1 MKPRRYL
8 PRPWLSL
15 SLLAV
20 WLLLNQSLA
29 PGHWLLGALLG
40 WWLPLLLQ
48 RLAPMPAR
56 RLRKP
61 FKLLRL
67 VVLLLW
73 DILLA
78 NLVVARQVLFQRSQL
93 QPGFVY
99 VPLQR
104 EDDELVAVLL
114 AAMITLTPGTV
125 GVRVEMSQRR
135 VLVHAL
141 HLTDAEALIR
151 EVKQRYESQLLEILP
166 C

>member
-48 RLAPMPAR
+48 RLAPVPVR
-56 RLRKP
+56 RMRKP
-61 FKLLRL
+61 FKMLRL
-67 VVLLLW
+67 IVLLLW

-78 NLVVARQVLFQRSQL
+78 NLVVARQVLLQRNQL

-99 VPLQR
+99 VPL
-104 EDDELVAVLL
+104 ESDDELLAVLL
-114 AAMITLTPGTV
+114 ASMITLTPGTV
-125 GVRVEMSQRR
+125 GVRVELAQRR

-141 HLTDAEALIR
+141 HLTDADALVN
-151 EVKQRYESQLLEILP
+151 EVKSRYESQLLEILP

>member
-1 MKPRRYL
+1 MSRHRYL

-15 SLLAV
+15 SLLLI

-29 PGHWLLGALLG
+29 PGHWLFGALLG
-40 WWLPLLLQ
+40 LLLPPLVL
-48 RLAPMPAR
+48 RLAPVPAR
-56 RLRKP
+56 RVRQPLRAAR
-61 FKLLRL
+61 LLL
-67 VVLLLW
+67 VLLW

-125 GVRVEMSQRR
+125 GIRVEMAQRR

-141 HLTDAEALIR
+141 HLTDAEALVR

>member
-1 MKPRRYL
+1 MKPRRYF

-29 PGHWLLGALLG
+29 PGHCLLGALLG
-40 WWLPLLLQ
+40 WLLPLLLQ

-56 RLRKP
+56 RVRKP

-67 VVLLLW
+67 IGVLLW

-78 NLVVARQVLFQRSQL
+78 NLVVARQVLLQRSQL

-99 VPLQR
+99 VPLER
-104 EDDELVAVLL
+104 DDELVAVLL
-114 AAMITLTPGTV
+114 ASMITLTPGTV
-125 GVRVEMSQRR
+125 GVRVELAQRR

-141 HLTDAEALIR
+141 HLTDAAALVS

>member
-1 MKPRRYL
+1 MSRRYL

-15 SLLAV
+15 SLLSI

-29 PGHWLLGALLG
+29 PGHWLIGCLLALL
-40 WWLPLLLQ
+40 LPPMVL
-48 RLAPMPAR
+48 RLAPVPSRPVRHPLRAAR
-56 RLRKP
+56 
-61 FKLLRL
+61 LLL
-67 VVLLLW
+67 VLLW

-125 GVRVEMSQRR
+125 GVRVEMAQRR